1 MSDLP
6 YSSPI
11 KSNTA
16 EAESVNSATVTEVD
30 EYPSPAFPGDIVEI
44 KRLYF
49 TRTAIQSDFE
59 KIATE
64 IQKLDEGKAFP
75 KLLHKDWLD
84 KFHKVFQPF
93 HRCQRLTEID
103 VFRDI

>member
-6 YSSPI
+6 FSSPI
-11 KSNTA
+11 KSNTT
-16 EAESVNSATVTEVD
+16 EAESTNSATVTVG
-30 EYPSPAFPGDIVEI
+30 EYLSPALTPAIGEI

-49 TRTAIQSDFE
+49 TRTIIENDFE

-93 HRCQRLTEID
+93 HRCQRLTAID

>member
-6 YSSPI
+6 YSSPL

-16 EAESVNSATVTEVD
+16 EAESTNSATVTVGK
-30 EYPSPAFPGDIVEI
+30 YPSPALPLTRVVGEI

-49 TRTAIQSDFE
+49 TRTIIENDFE
-59 KIATE
+59 KIAME
-64 IQKLDEGKAFP
+64 IQKLDEGKTFP
-75 KLLHKDWLD
+75 KLFYKDWLD
-84 KFHKVFQPF
+84 LHKVFQPF
-93 HRCQRLTEID
+93 RRCQRLTAIY

>member
-6 YSSPI
+6 YSSP
-11 KSNTA
+11 NTA
-16 EAESVNSATVTEVD
+16 KAESKNSATVTVG
-30 EYPSPAFPGDIVEI
+30 EYRSPALPLTRVMGEI

-49 TRTAIQSDFE
+49 TRTIIENDFE

-64 IQKLDEGKAFP
+64 IQKLDQGKAFP
-75 KLLHKDWLD
+75 KLLHKDWLA
-84 KFHKVFQPF
+84 FHKVYQPF
-93 HRCQRLTEID
+93 HRSCQRLTAIY